1 MSEFKKYAE
10 KLNEMA
16 KAAFMAYRTAEI
28 DTAAC
33 KQKLDTLPNKVGM
46 VDEEYAA
53 KYARAKA
60 DYLEAVDNL
69 QKAKQKLYSTGD
81 SIRAMRA
88 ELAEAVNKKYAADP
102 EQIDSKTLT
111 LLESGVL
118 TPYDFSNLMERAIKD
133 ENYTMTKLIAKHAGN
148 AIEKTAAAYGANS
161 PQVKM
166 LRVTQELGKSDPGVT
181 HINAYDA
188 LLYIYD
194 RTAKN
199 PKMIDSWDNFTE
211 ATIKDF

>member
-10 KLNEMA
+10 RLNELA
-16 KAAFMAYRTAEI
+16 KAAFLEYKTAEI
-28 DTAAC
+28 DTASRRE
-33 KQKLDTLPNKVGM
+33 KLDSMPAKVGM
-46 VDEEYAA
+46 VDADYAA

-60 DYLEAVDNL
+60 DYAEAAANL

-88 ELAEAVNKKYAADP
+88 ELEEAVNKKYAADP

-161 PQVKM
+161 PQVKA
-166 LRVTQELGKSDPGVT
+166 LRLTQELGK
-181 HINAYDA
+181 
-188 LLYIYD
+188 
-194 RTAKN
+194 
-199 PKMIDSWDNFTE
+199 
-211 ATIKDF
+211 ATLEQHA